1 MIDPSHREMGFG
13 QRMQKAEEVALSDE
27 VTTPTFLDHPHA
39 FSIDTS
45 IPHSRR
51 LDMTNQ
57 AVQTSGAWSERRLRG
72 TATRFLT
79 SSESGARICVSFAGR
94 AASMLLPMDFVPPG
108 PRYGTLGGALRC
120 RIDRGDWVDIP
131 SDRGREVLV
140 GSGLSVGDHV
150 LEIECGDVDSGPCG
164 IEAIRTWD
172 VAPGTIFGQI
182 DGGPQ
187 LTDLRADVSGPVS
200 FSRTIRN
207 ARTGFFSLLLPFPG
221 VYQIDLHAMGW
232 ERHSFRVEIA
242 TPGQVV
248 RLSDIALSPLEP
260 SPTQP
265 RELDDNEPL
274 ILVCF
279 AHVNIWGQEA
289 AEWLARRVDWIN
301 DQKPHVVLDANEV
314 NPLYVA
320 GALRTLH
327 CPWLACSGN
336 HSMAGF
342 DEALPAAHRALTL
355 APARFLTAGKEVQ
368 EDMAWEGVLSQFT
381 ERDKLRILCSYEPYA
396 PAALLER
403 RRVRFFFYGHSLKES
418 CYWNREGTAFLR
430 KVDANTFYRVEIGP
444 PHDFTAPVSIQRF
457 IFEREV

>member
-1 MIDPSHREMGFG
+1 MTDPNRGERAFG
-13 QRMQKAEEVALSDE
+13 QRMKKAEVVALSDE

-39 FSIDTS
+39 YSIDTQ

-51 LDMTNQ
+51 LDMTSP
-57 AVQTSGAWSERRLRG
+57 AVQIFGAWSERRLRG

-79 SSESGARICVSFAGR
+79 SSEPGARIRVSFAGH
-94 AASMLLPMDFVPPG
+94 AVSVLLPMDFVPPG

-120 RIDRGDWVDIP
+120 RIDRSAWVDIP
-131 SDRGREVLV
+131 LDRGREVLV

-164 IEAIRTWD
+164 IEAVRTWD
-172 VAPGTIFGQI
+172 VTPGTALGQI

-187 LTDLRADVSGPVS
+187 LTDLRADISGPVQ

-207 ARTGFFSLLLPFPG
+207 ARTGVFSLLLPLPG

-232 ERHSFRVEIA
+232 EHHSFSVEIA

-248 RLSDIALSPLEP
+248 ELPDIALSPLEP
-260 SPTQP
+260 LPAQP
-265 RELDDNEPL
+265 RKLDVGEPL

-301 DQKPHVVLDANEV
+301 DQKPHVVLGANEV

-320 GALRTLH
+320 GALRALH

-336 HSMAGF
+336 HSMAEF
-342 DEALPAAHRALTL
+342 DEVMPAANRALTL
-355 APARFLTAGKEVQ
+355 APARFLTAGKEIQ
-368 EDMAWEGVLSQFT
+368 GEMAWEGVLSQFAAH
-381 ERDKLRILCSYEPYA
+381 DKLRILCSYEPYA

-403 RRVRFFFYGHSLKES
+403 QRIRFFFYGHSLQEN
-418 CYWNREGTAFLR
+418 CYWNRGGTAFLR

-444 PHDFTAPVSIQRF
+444 PHDFSAPVEIQRF
-457 IFEREV
+457 TFEREV